1 MNQSPTTQGN
11 LSRTAT
17 KAVRGLIPLMLLVS
31 ISGIGAQRKGAKPA
45 AKAAP
50 TAVATNGVTGT
61 IRGRVLDSANG
72 EAMIGVTAVI
82 KDLGVYGITD
92 IDGNY
97 VITNVP
103 VGEQT
108 VTYQITGYQP
118 SATKVNVGTGKA
130 AVANVTLN
138 YKVSSEVVVTAK
150 RVDNTAA
157 SLLSKQ
163 KKAAGAQDAISSEQI
178 SKSPDSD
185 AADAAKR
192 VTGVSIVGGRYVFI
206 RGMSER
212 YSVVQV
218 NGAIVPSP
226 VPSKKVVPLDV
237 FPVGLLDNMII
248 GKTYLPNMPADFGA
262 GLIQLN
268 TKDYPE
274 EREASASIG
283 IGGNSITTFKDFKS
297 YDGGKLGFFGYDDGT
312 RALPGLIRA
321 DTPVFNSTYSASDFA
336 QIAKDF
342 KNTWEADTTKG
353 LPAGKISGSF
363 GNTYDFGNNRALGV
377 YFSALFNQTSQNINN
392 GEYYR
397 YKPDG
402 TDVVNYKY
410 NESTYSTTKS
420 VQGTLAYK
428 FSANQK
434 IKYTSFYTHQSNDI
448 ARVNTGR
455 YDSSASGFK
464 STKEILNFNETTVL
478 FNQLSGDHVTNL
490 LTESDKFT
498 WTATH
503 AYTFRNQPDTRT
515 TKRNDSRELDPAKP
529 FTRYFNRHD
538 EQSVQVTPEYTLP
551 FFQWSGLK
559 SNLTLGADI
568 LYKFRDNR
576 SRRFNMLFIN
586 TSGVDLTQP
595 ASVVASQ
602 AGVRVDETTGTAL
615 STGIDAYD
623 GSLFSTGGHATLDM
637 PLVPTLRF
645 VSGVRVEDWVQNVAG
660 YNQFAP
666 KDTKQRYPA
675 TIKGLEVLP
684 SANLIWSWNDKN
696 NLRLTFAQSINRP
709 DFVESANYRYFD
721 DLETGA
727 VIKGNPTIKKASISH
742 YDLRWEFFPS
752 SGEIIAITGFGK
764 TIQNPI
770 EATVESVGTDL
781 VFTYQNQNRALLYGG
796 ELEIRK
802 RLDFI
807 TSYLE
812 HFSVLTNLTYV
823 KSQIDLSTATT
834 ETEKSRPLQGMS
846 PYIINAGIFF
856 DHEKWGTSA
865 TVLYNIFGRRIVT
878 VGTNGL
884 ESVYEESYGTL
895 DATIGQKI
903 FQKSELK
910 LTLANLLDPEI
921 QQNQGT
927 GDSSKPIQR
936 YRRGIYFGLSYGV
949 KF

>member
-1 MNQSPTTQGN
+1 MNQSPTLQGS
-11 LSRTAT
+11 LSRTAN
-17 KAVRGLIPLMLLVS
+17 KAVRGLIPLMLIVAV
-31 ISGIGAQRKGAKPA
+31 SGIRAQRKGAKPA
-45 AKAAP
+45 AAP
-50 TAVATNGVTGT
+50 AAVATSGATGT

-82 KDLGVYGITD
+82 KELGVYGITD

-118 SATKVNVGTGKA
+118 SATKVTVGTGKA

-178 SKSPDSD
+178 SKSPDAD

-218 NGAIVPSP
+218 NGGIVPSP
-226 VPSKKVVPLDV
+226 VASKKVVPLDV

-248 GKTYLPNMPADFGA
+248 SKTYLPSMPADFGA

-268 TKDYPE
+268 TRDYPT
-274 EREASASIG
+274 EREAAASIG
-283 IGGNSITTFKDFKS
+283 IGGNSITTFKDFRT
-297 YDGGKLGFFGYDDGT
+297 YDGGKMSFFGYDDGS
-312 RALPGLIRA
+312 RNLPSLIKS
-321 DTPVFNSTYSASDFA
+321 DVPVFSSTYSASDYA
-336 QIAKDF
+336 QIVKDF
-342 KNTWEADTTKG
+342 KNTWEPEIGKG
-353 LPAGKISGSF
+353 MPAGKVSGSF
-363 GNTYDFGNNRALGV
+363 GDTFDLGNNRALGV
-377 YFSALFNQTSQNINN
+377 YFSAFFNQSSQNIVN
-392 GEYYR
+392 GQFYR

-402 TDVVNYKY
+402 TVAQDYKY

-420 VQGTLAYK
+420 IQGTLAYK
-428 FSANQK
+428 ISNNQRV
-434 IKYTSFYTHQSNDI
+434 KYSGFYTHQSNDV
-448 ARVNTGR
+448 ARINKGR
-455 YDSSASGFK
+455 YDYSASGI
-464 STKEILNFNETTVL
+464 SSSKEVLNYSETSL
-478 FNQLSGDHVTNL
+478 IFNQLSGEHVMNL
-490 LTESDKFT
+490 LSEGDKFS

-503 AYTFRNQPDTRT
+503 SSTFRNQPDTRT
-515 TKRNDSRELDPAKP
+515 TRRNDSGELDPAKP
-529 FTRYFNRHD
+529 FTRYFSRHD

-551 FFQWSGLK
+551 FFQWTGLK
-559 SNLTLGADI
+559 SNLTLGADV
-568 LYKFRDNR
+568 LYKARDNR
-576 SRRFNMLFIN
+576 SRRFNMLFVN
-586 TSGVDLTQP
+586 TSGVDLTGP

-602 AGVRVDETTGTAL
+602 AGLRIDETTGSSLA
-615 STGIDAYD
+615 TGLDAYD
-623 GSLFSTGGHATLDM
+623 GNLFSTGGHATLDM
-637 PLVPTLRF
+637 PLVSGLRF

-666 KDTKQRYPA
+666 NDKKQRYPA

-684 SANLIWSWNDKN
+684 SANLIWSWNDQN

-727 VIKGNPTIKKASISH
+727 VIKGNPLIKKASISH

-752 SGEIIAITGFGK
+752 PAEVIAVTAFGK

-770 EATVESVGTDL
+770 EATVESVGTDM
-781 VFTYQNQNRALLYGG
+781 VFTYQNQNKALLYGG
-796 ELEIRK
+796 EIELRK

-812 HFSVLTNLTYV
+812 HFSVLTNFTVV
-823 KSQIDLSTATT
+823 KSQIDLNSLTT
-834 ETEKSRPLQGMS
+834 ETEKNRPLQGMS

-856 DHEKWGTSA
+856 DQEKWGTSA
-865 TVLYNIFGRRIVT
+865 TVLYNIFGRRIVN
-878 VGTNGL
+878 VGSNGL
-884 ESVYEESYGTL
+884 ANVYEESYGTL
-895 DATIGQKI
+895 DATVSQKI
-903 FQKSELK
+903 FGKSEIK
-910 LTLANLLDPEI
+910 LTLANLLDPLI

-927 GDSSKPIQR
+927 GDTAKPILS
-936 YRRGIYFGLSYGV
+936 YRRGVYFGLSYGV